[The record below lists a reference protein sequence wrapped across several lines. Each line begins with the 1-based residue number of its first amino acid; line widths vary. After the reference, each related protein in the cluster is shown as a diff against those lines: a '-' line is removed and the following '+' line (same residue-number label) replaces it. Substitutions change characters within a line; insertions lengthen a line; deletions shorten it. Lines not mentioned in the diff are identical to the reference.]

1 MTRSRNFKFAAIV
14 VLAAAL
20 VVAAFARVVVVNQYA
35 TQTPVESYPEGTWVT
50 YDGAYAGV
58 ASEDTDGLS
67 IRVDSASLV
76 SPRQFIDS
84 YASSQ
89 VNLAENVIGKY
100 ADITPATANTPS
112 VLAVKISLRRSSTNV
127 DGQFSAI
134 DWLIIILQSP
144 SLSLQPDWDLWE
156 LADTHMIDQ
165 SAFSIQ
171 EGSEYATVVP
181 FSIQSQGEYF
191 DPSPLRTRL
200 PLEQGDYEFVVTNSP
215 VRKLIT
221 FATH

>member
-1 MTRSRNFKFAAIV
+1 MQLKHSWSLTLKAHGSPTTVLTQESPAKTRTVSPYESTAPR
-14 VLAAAL
+14 
-20 VVAAFARVVVVNQYA
+20 
-35 TQTPVESYPEGTWVT
+35 SYP
-50 YDGAYAGV
+50 
-58 ASEDTDGLS
+58 
-67 IRVDSASLV
+67 
-76 SPRQFIDS
+76 PRQFIDS

-89 VNLAENVIGKY
+89 VNLTENVIGKY
-100 ADITPATANTPS
+100 ADITPATADTPS
-112 VLAVKISLRRSSTNV
+112 VLAVKISLRRSPTNV

-134 DWLIIILQSP
+134 DWRIISLQSP
-144 SLSLQPDWDLWE
+144 SLSMQPDWDLWE

>member
-1 MTRSRNFKFAAIV
+1 M
-14 VLAAAL
+14 
-20 VVAAFARVVVVNQYA
+20 
-35 TQTPVESYPEGTWVT
+35 
-50 YDGAYAGV
+50 
-58 ASEDTDGLS
+58 
-67 IRVDSASLV
+67 
-76 SPRQFIDS
+76 
-84 YASSQ
+84 
-89 VNLAENVIGKY
+89 NLTENVIGKY
-100 ADITPATANTPS
+100 ADITPATADTPS
-112 VLAVKISLRRSSTNV
+112 VLAVKISLRRSPTNV

-134 DWLIIILQSP
+134 DWRIISLQSP
-144 SLSLQPDWDLWE
+144 SLSMQPDWDLWE